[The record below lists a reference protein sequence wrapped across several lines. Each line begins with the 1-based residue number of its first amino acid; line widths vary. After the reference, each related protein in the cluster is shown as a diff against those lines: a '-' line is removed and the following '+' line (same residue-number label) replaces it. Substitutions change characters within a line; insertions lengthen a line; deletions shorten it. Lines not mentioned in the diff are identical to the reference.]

1 MSPTLAE
8 GSIALIV
15 FVGIVVLGFALA
27 PLIAHFWA
35 AHFGRA
41 ANIANRIEQQPAR
54 QEDDEKQQD

>member
-35 AHFGRA
+35 ALFGRA
-41 ANIANRIEQQPAR
+41 ANIANRIEQPAK
-54 QEDDEKQQD
+54 QQDDEKQQD